1 MLTFDSP
8 QNQLFERTR
17 WRLASWYAGVMG
29 GILGVLGL
37 GVYEAIAHAHRITID
52 RELQTVAGTLHDSL
66 ESVLK
71 QPGKWEAAASRLLPD
86 ACLVE
91 NSCFDLSSQQRHLAG
106 AIQQGKYYIH
116 LFALSGRLV
125 AVAGI
130 QPEGLPL
137 TYSQQQWDNLTDSD
151 GIRYRQIFLELHTQ
165 DDRDWG
171 YIQVGRSLQD
181 FDNYVANVKW
191 LLLLGLPMV
200 ILLVMVASWWLA
212 GRAMQPIYQS
222 YRQMQ
227 QFTADAAH
235 ELRTPLAAIRATV
248 ESTLMLPTLKEKEAR
263 ETLLTIGRQNQR
275 LSHLVADLLM
285 LCRMDRQL
293 AINASAKIKGDEVSL
308 NDLVG
313 DLAEELAALALA
325 YDITLST
332 EILVSQPLKVV
343 GDSEQLYRLVS
354 NLAINAIQHTSAGGK
369 VTLILAADSHD
380 ALIGVTDT
388 GIGIPEAE
396 LTLIF
401 DRFYRVDQAR
411 SRELGGSGLGL
422 SIAKAIAQA
431 HQGSISVQSELGKGS
446 TFTIRLPKIN

>member
-1 MLTFDSP
+1 
-8 QNQLFERTR
+8 
-17 WRLASWYAGVMG
+17 
-29 GILGVLGL
+29 
-37 GVYEAIAHAHRITID
+37 
-52 RELQTVAGTLHDSL
+52 
-66 ESVLK
+66 
-71 QPGKWEAAASRLLPD
+71 
-86 ACLVE
+86 
-91 NSCFDLSSQQRHLAG
+91 
-106 AIQQGKYYIH
+106 
-116 LFALSGRLV
+116 
-125 AVAGI
+125 
-130 QPEGLPL
+130 
-137 TYSQQQWDNLTDSD
+137 
-151 GIRYRQIFLELHTQ
+151 
-165 DDRDWG
+165 
-171 YIQVGRSLQD
+171 
-181 FDNYVANVKW
+181 
-191 LLLLGLPMV
+191 
-200 ILLVMVASWWLA
+200 
-212 GRAMQPIYQS
+212 
-222 YRQMQ
+222 
-227 QFTADAAH
+227 
-235 ELRTPLAAIRATV
+235 
-248 ESTLMLPTLKEKEAR
+248 
-263 ETLLTIGRQNQR
+263 
-275 LSHLVADLLM
+275 M

-369 VTLILAADSHD
+369 VTLILEADSHD

>member
-1 MLTFDSP
+1 MN
-8 QNQLFERTR
+8 QNQLFEQTR
-17 WRLASWYAGVMG
+17 WRLATWYAG
-29 GILGVLGL
+29 ILGTLLGL
-37 GVYEAIAHAHRITID
+37 CGFGVYEAIAHAHRITID

-66 ESVLK
+66 EPVLK
-71 QPGKWEAAASRLLPD
+71 QPGQWEAAASRFLPN

-151 GIRYRQIFLELHTQ
+151 GIRYRQVSLELHTQ

-293 AINASAKIKGDEVSL
+293 AINARAKIKGDEVSL

-354 NLAINAIQHTSAGGK
+354 NLAINAIQYTSAGGK